1 MEVLDSKLNSG
12 TPVLISQIISKLVE
26 SIKSKRVNDL
36 LEIAEYKFL
45 KEKCLNGDCAVN
57 VVAASAILSLARDGS
72 PSLVKNM
79 ITDFV
84 TIITTTK
91 YSSNVTLLINNLLL
105 IDLQNEFSTNN
116 LYKCS
121 FNLRLPQHPFIIML
135 NENPSSWFQIFK
147 EITFCYKTANT
158 EIQSHCNKLYKPV
171 FLYTLCNP
179 NGSHLVAFKLKLWT
193 FLIRTETTD
202 IISTLLMWMQVS
214 YTLEFF

>member
-1 MEVLDSKLNSG
+1 VTMEVLDSKLNSG

-91 YSSNVTLLINNLLL
+91 
-105 IDLQNEFSTNN
+105 
-116 LYKCS
+116 
-121 FNLRLPQHPFIIML
+121 
-135 NENPSSWFQIFK
+135 
-147 EITFCYKTANT
+147 
-158 EIQSHCNKLYKPV
+158 
-171 FLYTLCNP
+171 
-179 NGSHLVAFKLKLWT
+179 
-193 FLIRTETTD
+193 
-202 IISTLLMWMQVS
+202 
-214 YTLEFF
+214 